1 MAQFQIRKDDFSA
14 LRVVST
20 GASVAIEEG
29 EVKVKIN
36 RFAFTA
42 NNITYAAAG
51 DLIGY
56 WQFFPALGDSAD
68 GWGVIPVWG
77 FAEIT
82 DSKVDGLPVGDKLFG
97 YFPPA
102 NDLTMVPVNISENR
116 FVDGAEHRSALPPGY
131 NTYRRVNSE
140 LGYDASMDNERM
152 LLWPLFITS
161 FCLWDSLQVN
171 NWYEAEQLI
180 VISASSKTSIGMAYA
195 LHEDDKAP
203 KVVGMTSTRNLDLVN
218 SLGLYDSSVS
228 YDSITDIDPNI
239 PAVIVDMS
247 GNSEVLGKL
256 HSHLGDNMKFCV
268 NVGITHW
275 EATGTNEGIITERS
289 EMFFAPSHI
298 QMRIKDWGVE
308 GFDKKSAD
316 FITQTVAKSR
326 SWLKLKTLS
335 GLSGLEGIYPDIC
348 AGTVAPD
355 EGIIIEMEELRKD

>member
-1 MAQFQIRKDDFSA
+1 MAQFQIRKDNFST
-14 LRVVST
+14 LRLVDT
-20 GASVAIEEG
+20 GEPSQIADG
-29 EVKVKIN
+29 EIKVKIN

-51 DLIGY
+51 DLLGY
-56 WQFFPALGDSAD
+56 WQFFPPQGENTAD
-68 GWGVIPVWG
+68 WGVIPVWG
-77 FAEIT
+77 FAEIVEST
-82 DSKVDGLPVGDKLFG
+82 VSDLPAGDKLFG

-102 NDLTMVPVNISENR
+102 NELTMTPVKVSEQR
-116 FVDGAEHRSALPPGY
+116 FVDGAAHRSALPPVY
-131 NTYRRVNSE
+131 NSYRRVNAE
-140 LGYDASMDNERM
+140 AGYDAAMDNERM

-171 NWYEAEQLI
+171 NWYDAEQVI

-195 LHEDDKAP
+195 LHEDKESP
-203 KVVGMTSTRNLDLVN
+203 KVVGVTSARNLDLVS
-218 SLGLYDSSVS
+218 SLGLYDNSLT
-228 YDSITDIDPNI
+228 YDAVRDIDASI

-256 HSHLGDNMKFCV
+256 HAHLGDNMKFCI

-275 EATGTNEGIITERS
+275 DATGTNEDIIAERS

-308 GFDKKSAD
+308 AFDEKTAD

-326 SWLKLKTLS
+326 SWLKLKKLP
-335 GLSGLEGIYPDIC
+335 GLGGLEGIYPDVC
-348 AGTVAPD
+348 AGVVAPD
-355 EGIIIEMEELRKD
+355 EGIIIEM